1 MQIQFSPQ
9 ARQTLGYNNGV
20 LNDLIIGYLVT
31 SIRLFFK
38 SHLALTL
45 LLPIAFLTIFTG
57 LDDSVMQVDEG
68 GDTFVS
74 TTILKHG
81 LPMHSDGLNHTMPYA
96 DIFEG
101 LFIYRTWVPYYLQAI
116 SLNFLGNNTFAARLP
131 FALAGF
137 FSIWCLYHLAIR
149 ITQDKSASVLA
160 ATFLATCVPAL
171 LYFRTSR
178 YVAIPILLTPI
189 LLSFYIDIF
198 EKKKWNPVPFT
209 VTSIIFFHTMYVEF
223 AGLITG
229 MLIHLF
235 IYRNEVDRNNLRK
248 IKIPAAV
255 TALLCLPWLFFLP
268 ALSKKIAEFYT
279 STSPYID
286 TSSLGYLKHFAG
298 FLFQINNYIFPL
310 ILVPLIFLLPIKKF
324 NRSIS
329 LLLICIFF
337 ILLTASLHSI
347 PQLHYIAA
355 SIPIFFTLLGWINV
369 HLFRSS
375 IIQKILFAAILIFS
389 NLIHVGPLVPVKQL
403 LQSPQP
409 DAQPSLYFKG
419 VYQTFMREV
428 KFKSIFFQ
436 YWGELANPY
445 RGPLNGIVAFFE
457 IHGKKGETC
466 YIDNEVESLAFY
478 TGFKMI
484 HNSELTNKSIPDW
497 IVLRGDQW
505 ALHSEEKT
513 SPLKKKIRFI
523 LKNNQYEQF
532 ELNAPVKRV
541 NNSYEIQIHLFKSP
555 ISADKVYIFQ
565 RSDKI

>member
-1 MQIQFSPQ
+1 
-9 ARQTLGYNNGV
+9 
-20 LNDLIIGYLVT
+20 VT

-38 SHLALTL
+38 AHLAVTL
-45 LLPIAFLTIFTG
+45 LLLIAFLTIFTG
-57 LDDSVMQVDEG
+57 LDDSVLQVDEG
-68 GDTFVS
+68 ADTFVS

-96 DIFEG
+96 DIFDG
-101 LFIYRTWVPYYLQAI
+101 VFIYRTWVPYYLQAF
-116 SLNFLGNNTFAARLP
+116 SLHFLGNNTFAARLP
-131 FALAGF
+131 FAVAGF
-137 FSIWCLYHLAIR
+137 FSIWCLYHLTIRLTQEKSTAIF
-149 ITQDKSASVLA
+149 A

-198 EKKKWNPVPFT
+198 EKKKWNPILFT

-235 IYRNEVDRNNLRK
+235 IYRNAVDPDNLKK
-248 IKIPAAV
+248 IKIPAAI
-255 TALLCLPWLFFLP
+255 TALLCLPWLLFIP
-268 ALSKKIAEFYT
+268 TLSQQIADFYT

-310 ILVPLIFLLPIKKF
+310 ILAPFVFLLPIKKL

-337 ILLTASLHSI
+337 VFLTASLHSI
-347 PQLHYIAA
+347 PQLQYIAA
-355 SIPIFFTLLGWINV
+355 SIPVLFILLGWINV
-369 HLFRSS
+369 HLFRGS
-375 IIQKILFAAILIFS
+375 IIQKSVFAAVLIFS
-389 NLIHVGPLVPVKQL
+389 NLVHVGPLIPVKQL
-403 LQSPQP
+403 LQPPQP
-409 DAQPSLYFKG
+409 KAQSSLYLKG
-419 VYQTFMREV
+419 VYQSFMREV

-436 YWGELANPY
+436 YWGELVNPY
-445 RGPLNGIVAFFE
+445 RGPLNKIVAFFE
-457 IHGKKGETC
+457 THGKKGETC

-505 ALHSEEKT
+505 ALHAEEKD
-513 SPLKKKIRFI
+513 SLLKKKLRFI
-523 LKNNQYEQF
+523 LRNNQYEQF
-532 ELNAPVKRV
+532 ELNVPVKRV

-555 ISADKVYIFQ
+555 ISADKVYIFR

>member
-1 MQIQFSPQ
+1 
-9 ARQTLGYNNGV
+9 
-20 LNDLIIGYLVT
+20 VT

-38 SHLALTL
+38 SHLVLTL

-57 LDDSVMQVDEG
+57 LDDSVLQVDEG
-68 GDTFVS
+68 ADTFVS

-96 DIFEG
+96 DIFDG
-101 LFIYRTWVPYYLQAI
+101 VFVYRTWIPYYLQSI
-116 SLNFLGNNTFAARLP
+116 SLYFLGNNTFAARLP
-131 FALAGF
+131 FAIAGF
-137 FSIWCLYHLAIR
+137 FSILCLYNLAIR
-149 ITQDKSASVLA
+149 LTQEKSVAIFA

-189 LLSFYIDIF
+189 LLSFYIEIF
-198 EKKKWNPVPFT
+198 EKKKWNPIPFT

-223 AGLITG
+223 AGLIIG

-235 IYRNEVDRNNLRK
+235 IYRKEVTADNLRK

-255 TALLCLPWLFFLP
+255 TALLCLPWLLFLP
-268 ALSKKIAEFYT
+268 TLSKKIAEFYT
-279 STSPYID
+279 SVSPYVD

-298 FLFQINNYIFPL
+298 FLFQINNYIFPF
-310 ILVPLIFLLPIKKF
+310 ILVPFIFLLPIIKLS
-324 NRSIS
+324 RPIS

-347 PQLHYIAA
+347 PLLQYIAA
-355 SIPIFFTLLGWINV
+355 SIPILFLLLGWVNL
-369 HLFRSS
+369 HLFKSS
-375 IIQKILFAAILIFS
+375 IFQQSIFATFLIFS
-389 NLIHVGPLVPVKQL
+389 NFVHVAPLIPVKQL
-403 LQSPQP
+403 LPTP
-409 DAQPSLYFKG
+409 RPKPQPSLYLKG
-419 VYQTFMREV
+419 IHQAFMREV
-428 KFKSIFFQ
+428 KLKSIFFQ

-445 RGPLNGIVAFFE
+445 RGPLDKIVAFFE
-457 IHGKKGETC
+457 THGKKGETC

-505 ALHSEEKT
+505 ALHSQEKA
-513 SPLKKKIRFI
+513 SPLKEKLRFI
-523 LKNNQYEQF
+523 LRNNPYEQF
-532 ELNAPVKRV
+532 ELNAPVKRI

-555 ISADKVYIFQ
+555 ISADKVYIF
-565 RSDKI
+565 RRTDKI

>member
-1 MQIQFSPQ
+1 M
-9 ARQTLGYNNGV
+9 
-20 LNDLIIGYLVT
+20 T
-31 SIRLFFK
+31 SIRLFLK
-38 SHLALTL
+38 PHLSLIL
-45 LLPIAFLTIFTG
+45 LLPIVFLTLFTG
-57 LDDSVMQVDEG
+57 LDDSVLQVDEG
-68 GDTFVS
+68 ADTFVS

-81 LPMHSDGLNHTMPYA
+81 LPMHSDGLNHTMLYA
-96 DIFEG
+96 DIFDG
-101 LFIYRTWVPYYLQAI
+101 VFVYRTWIPYYLQAI
-116 SLNFLGNNTFAARLP
+116 SLYFLGNNTFAARLP
-131 FALAGF
+131 FAIAVF
-137 FSIWCLYHLAIR
+137 FSIWCLYHLTIRLTEEKSTAIF
-149 ITQDKSASVLA
+149 A

-198 EKKKWNPVPFT
+198 EKKKWNPIPFT

-223 AGLITG
+223 AGLIIG

-235 IYRNEVDRNNLRK
+235 IYRKEVTPDNLRR

-255 TALLCLPWLFFLP
+255 TSLLCLPWLLFIP
-268 ALSKKIAEFYT
+268 ALSKRIAEFYT

-310 ILVPLIFLLPIKKF
+310 ILVPFIFSLPIKKLS
-324 NRSIS
+324 RSIS
-329 LLLICIFF
+329 LLIICSFF

-347 PQLHYIAA
+347 PQLQYIAA
-355 SIPIFFTLLGWINV
+355 SIPILFILLGWINAY
-369 HLFRSS
+369 LLKNS
-375 IIQKILFAAILIFS
+375 IFQQSIFAAFLIFS
-389 NLIHVGPLVPVKQL
+389 NLIHVAPLVPIKQL

-409 DAQPSLYFKG
+409 EPQPSLYLQG

-428 KFKSIFFQ
+428 NFKFNYIQ
-436 YWGELANPY
+436 YWRELANPY
-445 RGPLNGIVAFFE
+445 RGPLNKIVAFFE
-457 IHGKKGETC
+457 THGKKGETC
-466 YIDNEVESLAFY
+466 YIDNELESLAFY

-505 ALHSEEKT
+505 DLHSEEKAST
-513 SPLKKKIRFI
+513 LKEKLRFI
-523 LKNNQYEQF
+523 LLNNQYEQF
-532 ELNAPVKRV
+532 ELNAPVKRI

-555 ISADKVYIFQ
+555 ISADKVYIFR